1 MSAGLQVL
9 LARLDGVQANGPGRW
24 RAVCPAHE
32 SKSRSRTLSIRVGD
46 DDRTLLWCF
55 AGCQVDDIVGAVG
68 FKVSDL
74 FPPKSSLSDVHAR
87 QPIREPYPAKDVLE
101 ALVHELDVAVIIV
114 EAAETAS
121 RFRLPPADGSRLLLA
136 ARRLRAGRDT
146 VVMHLAPDT
155 ELRQLRKAVTL
166 EALADAPD
174 VRPGVSV

>member
-24 RAVCPAHE
+24 RAICPAHE
-32 SKSRSRTLSIRVGD
+32 SRGRSRTLSIGVGD

-68 FKVSDL
+68 LEVPDL

-87 QPIREPYPAKDVLE
+87 QPIREAYPAKGVLE

-114 EAAETAS
+114 EAAETAG
-121 RFRLPPADGSRLLLA
+121 RFRLPPADASRLLLA

-146 VVMHLAPDT
+146 VTMHLAPDA
-155 ELRQLRKAVTL
+155 ELRQLRKEVTL
-166 EALADAPD
+166 DALAYSPD
-174 VRPGVSV
+174 VQPGVSA